1 MAKSNFPSTLYAVQD
16 RDGDATFE
24 VAYRTLD
31 DIPDDEQGNRVAIY
45 ELKRVGTYSVTK
57 VIEDK

>member
-1 MAKSNFPSTLYAVQD
+1 MQD